1 MEEEKEVKNYL
12 YALLEVFCDLIS
24 EVGEALCRIFASLVF
39 FGLFMILVVEN
50 TAIGLN
56 DENLHIFIVVL
67 VIVIVWE
74 IASTIAKTLIELII

>member
-12 YALLEVFCDLIS
+12 YALLEVFCDLIA

-67 VIVIVWE
+67 VTVVVWE
-74 IASTIAKTLIELII
+74 IAGTIAKTLIELII